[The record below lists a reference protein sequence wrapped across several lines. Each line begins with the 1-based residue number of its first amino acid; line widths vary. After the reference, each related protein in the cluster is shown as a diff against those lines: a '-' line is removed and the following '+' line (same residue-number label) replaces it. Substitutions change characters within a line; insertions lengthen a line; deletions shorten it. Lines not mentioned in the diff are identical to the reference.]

1 MLWYQFRVLLILSTN
16 IFSKSISSVSIG
28 RVDKMLVESGNML
41 VNIGEK
47 LDKVVLKLIVVG
59 KTWRKVVKSWYTN

>member
-1 MLWYQFRVLLILSTN
+1 
-16 IFSKSISSVSIG
+16 
-28 RVDKMLVESGNML
+28 MLVESGKML

-59 KTWRKVVKSWYTN
+59 KTWRKVVKNWYTN

>member
-1 MLWYQFRVLLILSTN
+1 MLRYQFRVLLILSTN
-16 IFSKSISSVSIG
+16 IFRKSISSVSIG
-28 RVDKMLVESGNML
+28 KVDKMLVESGKML

-59 KTWRKVVKSWYTN
+59 KTWRKVVKSWYKN

>member
-16 IFSKSISSVSIG
+16 IFRKSISSVSIG
-28 RVDKMLVESGNML
+28 RVDKMLVESGKML
-41 VNIGEK
+41 VNIDEK

-59 KTWRKVVKSWYTN
+59 KTWRKVAKSWYKN

>member
-1 MLWYQFRVLLILSTN
+1 
-16 IFSKSISSVSIG
+16 
-28 RVDKMLVESGNML
+28 MLVESGKIL

>member
-16 IFSKSISSVSIG
+16 IFSKSISSVSTG

-59 KTWRKVVKSWYTN
+59 KTWRKIVKSWYTN

>member
-16 IFSKSISSVSIG
+16 IFRKSISSVSIG
-28 RVDKMLVESGNML
+28 RVDKMLVESGKIL

>member
-16 IFSKSISSVSIG
+16 IFRKSISSVSIG
-28 RVDKMLVESGNML
+28 RVDKMLVESGKML

-59 KTWRKVVKSWYTN
+59 KTWRKVVKNWYTN